1 MIDTHCHINDE
12 LYINNPEQYISDAR
26 EAGVKKFLVVGFDL
40 KSSEN
45 AVKITQKH
53 DFLFVAV
60 GIHPSDV
67 KKANKEDFVRIDELA
82 NDKKVV
88 AIGEIGLDYYW
99 DKDPQIKEEQKIAF
113 IKQIEIANKHNLPI
127 SIHCRDAIEDTLEI
141 LKKYPVKRGGIMHCY
156 AGSVESAKDFIKLGF
171 LLGIGGVVTFKN
183 SQKLKEVVANIPSDS
198 YVLETDAPYL
208 TPEPFRGKPNHSK
221 YLCYVRDKIAELRKI
236 SANKVEEETTKN
248 FERVFLK
255 WRKFWMELS

>member
-12 LYINNPEQYISDAR
+12 LYLNNPEQYILDAKN
-26 EAGVKKFLVVGFDL
+26 AGVKKFLVVGFDL

-45 AVKITQKH
+45 AVKIATKH
-53 DFLFVAV
+53 DYLYSAV

-67 KKANKEDFVRIDELA
+67 KKAGEHDFEKIDELA
-82 NDKKVV
+82 NEKSVV

-99 DKDPQIKEEQKIAF
+99 DKDPETKAQQREGF
-113 IKQIEIANKHNLPI
+113 IKQIDIANKHNLPI
-127 SIHCRDAIEDTLEI
+127 SIHCREAIEDTLEI
-141 LKKYPVKRGGIMHCY
+141 LKSHPVKRGGIMHCY
-156 AGSVESAKDFIKLGF
+156 AGSVESAKEFIKLGF

-183 SQKLKEVVANIPSDS
+183 SQKLKDVVVSIPSDS
-198 YVLETDAPYL
+198 YVLETDSPYL

-221 YLCYVRDKIAELRKI
+221 YIYLVRDKIAELRNI
-236 SANKVEEETTKN
+236 SPEEVEQETTEN

-255 WRKFWMELS
+255 WRA